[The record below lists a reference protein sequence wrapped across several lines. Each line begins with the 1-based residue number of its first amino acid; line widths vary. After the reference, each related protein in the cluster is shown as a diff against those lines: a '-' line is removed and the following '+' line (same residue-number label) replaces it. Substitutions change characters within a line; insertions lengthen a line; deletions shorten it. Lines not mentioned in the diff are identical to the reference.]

1 MKKNY
6 EDSEYGSEDGGKY
19 MENKYQVR
27 KKYLYDKDYLN
38 K

>member
-27 KKYLYDKDYLN
+27 KNICMIKTI
-38 K
+38 